1 MLEVISLDAKTMI
14 IKSDEETD
22 FAEIINFITKKDKK
36 KDIASFLEFA
46 ARNRIADREFKF
58 NRDECYDR

>member
-1 MLEVISLDAKTMI
+1 MLEVISLDPKTMI

-22 FAEIINFITKKDKK
+22 FFEIINFIVQKDKSK
-36 KDIASFLEFA
+36 NIEAFFKFA
-46 ARNRIADREFKF
+46 AQNRITDKEFKF